1 MSEEFEESVPPLV
14 PGEELY
20 KYVFRVKIPSLK
32 FEAPVWYVYAR
43 SREEAERELN
53 HHFSNMIDKS
63 RSETY
68 TFELVDRT
76 HW

>member
-20 KYVFRVKIPSLK
+20 EYMFHVKIPSLK
-32 FEAPVWYVYAR
+32 FEAPTWYVYAR
-43 SREEAERELN
+43 SREEAEKQL
-53 HHFSNMIDKS
+53 HHYFGNMIDKN

-68 TFELVDRT
+68 TFELVDRK